1 MSSSMVWATILLGA
15 VISLLLVRFI
25 LKKWR
30 IIKAADA
37 AGLAYEKSQREKR
50 QEIIDSIKIIAKC
63 MSEGQ
68 VELSEGCIRIKV
80 LLDHVDPTLH
90 EQAPFSIFS
99 TMYKATEH
107 MPTHEARKK
116 TDKKFIHKL
125 DQQRFKLER
134 DNKEAI
140 LSASEAIQIY
150 PF

>member
-1 MSSSMVWATILLGA
+1 M
-15 VISLLLVRFI
+15 
-25 LKKWR
+25 
-30 IIKAADA
+30 
-37 AGLAYEKSQREKR
+37 
-50 QEIIDSIKIIAKC
+50 
-63 MSEGQ
+63 
-68 VELSEGCIRIKV
+68 ELSEGCIRIKV

-140 LSASEAIQIY
+140 LSASEAIQVY